1 MKPATMNPSPM
12 LVSDDEVGRFALVAL
27 LINQV
32 TADWSLSPEQRQT
45 AVSHSARRNKITS
58 QRFNEIES
66 AAERDLS
73 LQHRIKVAAEAHI
86 NAVKAHKAQ
95 L

>member
-1 MKPATMNPSPM
+1 MKPAAMNPTSV

-27 LINQV
+27 VINQV
-32 TADWSLSPEQRQT
+32 TTDQSLSPEQRQN

-58 QRFNEIES
+58 QRFSEIEN
-66 AAERDLS
+66 AAETDLS

-86 NAVKAHKAQ
+86 NAVRGA
-95 L
+95 